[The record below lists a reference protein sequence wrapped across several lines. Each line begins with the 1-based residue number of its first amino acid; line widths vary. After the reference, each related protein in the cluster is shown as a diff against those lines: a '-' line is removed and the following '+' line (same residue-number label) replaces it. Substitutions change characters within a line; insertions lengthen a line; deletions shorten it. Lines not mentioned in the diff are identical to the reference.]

1 MKKIKV
7 FIVDDHYMVIEGIKS
22 LLQNDP
28 DIEFIGHASTAIS
41 CLSYLDSHEPD
52 VILLDINL
60 PDMSGIELCLEI
72 RKKMPTVKILGLSTF
87 NQHSFIEKML
97 ENGAMGYV
105 LKNATRQEISLAVRN
120 VYNGMKYLSYEASMT
135 LKENHGESNTD
146 APMVTRREK
155 EILDMIG
162 EGLTN
167 PEIAE
172 KLFIST
178 TTVDTHRKNLLAKF
192 KAKNTAALIK
202 AAAQSKLL

>member
-7 FIVDDHYMVIEGIKS
+7 FIVDDHYMVIEGIKT
-22 LLQNDP
+22 LLQNDAE
-28 DIEFIGHASTAIS
+28 IEFIGHASTAIS

-60 PDMSGIELCLEI
+60 PDMSGIDLCLEI
-72 RKKMPTVKILGLSTF
+72 KRKIPAVKILGLSTF

-135 LKENHGESNTD
+135 LRENHADSNPD
-146 APMVTRREK
+146 APMITRREK

-192 KAKNTAALIK
+192 QVKNTAALIK
-202 AAAQSKLL
+202 SAAQSKLL

>member
-22 LLQNDP
+22 LLQNDD

-60 PDMSGIELCLEI
+60 PDMSGIELCIEI
-72 RKKMPTVKILGLSTF
+72 KKKMPAVRILGLSTF

-135 LKENHGESNTD
+135 LKENHNDNSTD
-146 APMVTRREK
+146 APMLTRREK
-155 EILDMIG
+155 EILDMIA

-178 TTVDTHRKNLLAKF
+178 TTVDTHRKNLLSKF
-192 KAKNTAALIK
+192 KVKNTASLIK
-202 AAAQSKLL
+202 SAAMSKLL